1 MYKLQHRSKQNIKNE
16 KVISEDLHLR
26 TNKKMLNWLKSFSK
40 NSEVQH
46 VQEIDMGGRR
56 ENNGNE

>member
-26 TNKKMLNWLKSFSK
+26 TNKKMLNWLKSCSK

-46 VQEIDMGGRR
+46 VQEIDMSGRR